1 MTSCIIRAY
10 SVPLLEGFGTRKVK
24 KLNLLEFTGG
34 CRMNG
39 QFTKVGLN
47 LT

>member
-1 MTSCIIRAY
+1 VSLADYQFMTQ
-10 SVPLLEGFGTRKVK
+10 LLGLARKVK
-24 KLNLLEFTGG
+24 KLSLLEFTGG

-39 QFTKVGLN
+39 QFTKVRLN